1 MMKTHDVA
9 KALTALAK
17 VLRALPNQSIED
29 FGDMA
34 KPRQEEQVSSIG
46 FSLSTLAGFSK
57 YEKSDWEKVIHEF
70 NLPIQIRPRD
80 AARDVMG
87 KILSYLAENQK
98 ERERLARPVS
108 GDSSDSSELSVAL
121 RFLLGNG

>member
-1 MMKTHDVA
+1 MKTHDVA

-29 FGDMA
+29 LGNLT
-34 KPRQEEQVSSIG
+34 KPRQDEQTSSIG

-98 ERERLARPVS
+98 ERERLALPAS